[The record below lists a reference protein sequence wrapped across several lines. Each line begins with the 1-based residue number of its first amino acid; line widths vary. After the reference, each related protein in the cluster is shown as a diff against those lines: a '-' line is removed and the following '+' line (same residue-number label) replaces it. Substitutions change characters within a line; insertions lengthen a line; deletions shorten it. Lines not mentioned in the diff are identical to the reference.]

1 MSKICDLCGKSA
13 LRGNLVPRGIG
24 NRATRRT
31 IRHQEPNLRIFRS
44 ALEVGGNRVMLKL
57 CSSCLKRLKKDK
69 RDTAEAAEVASKVAA
84 ATA

>member
-31 IRHQEPNLRIFRS
+31 IRHQEPNLRI
-44 ALEVGGNRVMLKL
+44 KL